1 MRSKPLIELHRQLG
15 VFLARAD
22 VPNDVPVVVD
32 AGDHQ
37 YRYATVYLTSVQ
49 RKKFPNA
56 DPFCDAGC
64 HDGPELRALLI
75 E

>member
-1 MRSKPLIELHRQLG
+1 MRSKPLTIGELHRQLG
-15 VFLARAD
+15 VFLARA
-22 VPNDVPVVVD
+22 DVPVVVD